1 MAGPLSNA
9 TEGSAAPARPEDETL
24 HLAYAEASIL
34 LIESL
39 MLHLVERGIVSAAE
53 LIESMETAIETK
65 REFVR
70 DGVHPQLASLAGG
83 VIARISNS
91 VGSTRPR

>member
-1 MAGPLSNA
+1 MAGPISNA
-9 TEGSAAPARPEDETL
+9 PERAAAPPRLEDEAL

-39 MLHLVERGIVSAAE
+39 MLQLVERGILSAAD

-70 DGVHPQLASLAGG
+70 DGVHPQIAALAGG
-83 VIARISNS
+83 VIARIANS